1 MNDQIIRSHFPSL
14 QRQHNGKPLIY
25 LDGPAGTQVPRQV
38 ITAISRYYETS
49 NANTHGQFLTTHETD
64 AMMDGV
70 REKLAT
76 FLGAEGPQT
85 ISLGQNMTT
94 LNYSLS
100 HAIGRVLNPGDEILI
115 TQLDHESNRGPWLA
129 LRSKGIIVREVKLLS
144 DGTLDYEDFKNKIN
158 ERTRLVAMGYAANIF
173 GTVNDAALVRRLT
186 YEAGAWLLLD
196 AVHFAPHLSLD
207 VQAIGCDFLLCS
219 AYKFYGPHVG
229 ILYAREGLL
238 DRLPTDRLRTSMQ
251 HAPYSIE
258 TGTLNHAAMAG
269 VGAAVDFIATFGQ
282 GKTLRE
288 RLVSAMAAI
297 RKRERERFIQ
307 LYEGLKSVPGLTIY
321 GPPADV
327 PHRAPTVSFTIKNK
341 TAEQVCREL
350 AKENICAWDGN
361 FYAIRAA
368 EVLGLMEK
376 GGVTRMGMSV
386 YTTLEEVKTTVE
398 VLNKIANYTSNRLI
412 LPVSTS

>member
-1 MNDQIIRSHFPSL
+1 MNDATIRSHFPSL

-70 REKLAT
+70 REKMAD
-76 FLGAEGPQT
+76 FLGAEGPHT
-85 ISLGQNMTT
+85 ISFGNNMTT
-94 LNYSLS
+94 LNFSLS
-100 HAIGRVLNPGDEILI
+100 RAIERVLQPGDEILI

-129 LRSKGIIVREVKLLS
+129 LRSKGIVVREVKLLP
-144 DGTLDYEDFKNKIN
+144 DGTLDYEDFKNKIT

-173 GTVNDAALVRRLT
+173 GTVNDVALVRRLT

-196 AVHFAPHLSLD
+196 AVHFAPHLPLD

-238 DRLPTDRLRTSMQ
+238 DRLPTDRLRTTQQ

-258 TGTLNHAAMAG
+258 TGTLNHAAIAG

-288 RLVSAMAAI
+288 KLVSAMQAI
-297 RKRERERFIQ
+297 RKRERERF
-307 LYEGLKSVPGLTIY
+307 LSLFEGLKKVPGLTIY
-321 GPPADV
+321 GPPADE
-327 PHRAPTVSFTIKNK
+327 PLRAPTVSFTMKNK
-341 TAEQVCREL
+341 TAEQVCQTL
-350 AKENICAWDGN
+350 AKENIFAWDGH
-361 FYAIRAA
+361 FYAIRAT
-368 EVLGLMEK
+368 EVLGLLEK
-376 GGVTRMGMSV
+376 GGVTRMGISI
-386 YTTLEEVKTTVE
+386 YTTAEEIKTVLET
-398 VLNKIANYTSNRLI
+398 LHKIA
-412 LPVSTS
+412 